1 MSILR
6 LLLKI
11 KHFFG
16 GTGEVIEVKFKLKS
30 REFFWKGR
38 EEGKEGQKYIYWG
51 CYFVQL
57 MRPNIRILVRGGAVA
72 GGLKQSSGML
82 FLIQLIKAGRRL
94 TNLWQIIIPQV

>member
-1 MSILR
+1 M
-6 LLLKI
+6 
-11 KHFFG
+11 
-16 GTGEVIEVKFKLKS
+16 
-30 REFFWKGR
+30 
-38 EEGKEGQKYIYWG
+38 
-51 CYFVQL
+51 QL

>member
-1 MSILR
+1 MSVLR

-11 KHFFG
+11 KHFLG

-57 MRPNIRILVRGGAVA
+57 MRPNIRILVRGGAV
-72 GGLKQSSGML
+72 GSKHSSGML

>member
-11 KHFFG
+11 KHFLG

-57 MRPNIRILVRGGAVA
+57 MRPNIRILVLRGGAV
-72 GGLKQSSGML
+72 GLKHSSGML